1 MNFKDPF
8 PIEDVEYR
16 IGATTQQGD
25 KSMLLFYV
33 DARAVMDRLDEC
45 SDGWRDEYVLHPDG
59 KHVEC
64 RLTVTVDGVE
74 TTHADVGEPSE
85 GLGDPLKGAYSDAL
99 KRAAVKFGIGR
110 YLYSLGET
118 WVPVETGA
126 NGKPR
131 LVSASHEA
139 AQNFYA
145 RKINGSDSSVAERFV
160 APPPARTNTAVMER
174 PTTNGTVPNCPKC
187 GGAVWDNRPKIASGQ
202 FTAKAPK
209 FKCKDKKCDTPIWDV
224 PVFDDDPGPSPDLDD
239 LPYADADAGGRR

>member
-1 MNFKDPF
+1 MDFKDPF

-45 SDGWRDEYVLHPDG
+45 SAAWRDEYVLHPDG

-74 TTHADVGEPSE
+74 STHADVGEPSE

-118 WVPVETGA
+118 WVPVETGN

-131 LVSASHEA
+131 IGSAGHEA
-139 AQNFYA
+139 ARNYYA
-145 RKINGSDSSVAERFV
+145 NKI
-160 APPPARTNTAVMER
+160 
-174 PTTNGTVPNCPKC
+174 NGTVPQQAPRAQVPQLAPPSCPDHGVCRYVPAGTSK
-187 GGAVWDNRPKIASGQ
+187 ASGKDYEAFYSCRDKDCKRGSQ
-202 FTAKAPK
+202 GKGFYVNAGDWAQNTKNLNQPSTETA
-209 FKCKDKKCDTPIWDV
+209 
-224 PVFDDDPGPSPDLDD
+224 DPDD
-239 LPYADADAGGRR
+239 LPQE